1 MKTLIKIA
9 ALSAAIVPMVVF
21 AQTTGNASDF
31 LGIVNSVLVATIP
44 VLMVLATVV
53 FLWGVVLYVIAGG
66 DEEKLERAK
75 GFIIAGIIGLFVMI
89 AVWGIVQAIQGT
101 FGFTRTAIPPGPGR

>member
-9 ALSAAIVPMVVF
+9 AISAVIAPMVAF
-21 AQTTGNASDF
+21 AGAANAGGF
-31 LGIVNSVLVATIP
+31 LAIVNSVLLATIP

-53 FLWGVVLYVIAGG
+53 FLWGVILYVIAGG

-101 FGFTRTAIPPGPGR
+101 FQFTNTAIPPGPQ

>member
-9 ALSAAIVPMVVF
+9 AISAVVVPLIAF
-21 AQTTGNASDF
+21 AQTTNAGGF
-31 LGIVNSVLVATIP
+31 LAIVNNVLKATIP

-66 DEEKLERAK
+66 DEEKLDRAK
-75 GFIIAGIIGLFVMI
+75 GFIIAGIVGLFVMI

-101 FGFTRTAIPPGPGR
+101 FQFNQTGIPPGPQ